1 MAAIIDFLFSTR
13 KVSRSLRINDILKEY
28 QRASSSMQVCT
39 LYGLDADTCLDNHSG
54 HTIAEKTGGVSQIR
68 GFRKT
73 AVRGELHFSE
83 VWR

>member
-1 MAAIIDFLFSTR
+1 
-13 KVSRSLRINDILKEY
+13 
-28 QRASSSMQVCT
+28 MQVCT
-39 LYGLDADTCLDNHSG
+39 LYGLDADTCLDSRITTAG
-54 HTIAEKTGGVSQIR
+54 HTIAEKTGGVPQIR